1 MLLRSAVGTRARG
14 KAAGSSSSDVHNGG
28 FLGRCEADLPTAGM
42 QMGEVLGES
51 ARIALSWI
59 RAHASQLPLLPAG
72 DSSAEAAAGSTGS
85 ATNPNSTTGSAKA
98 NAADSTSWDVHLH
111 LPAGAVP
118 KVTCKRQPAGPTP
131 HKCTQRKREVT

>member
-1 MLLRSAVGTRARG
+1 MHNAAV
-14 KAAGSSSSDVHNGG
+14 
-28 FLGRCEADLPTAGM
+28 LGHCEADLPIAVA

-72 DSSAEAAAGSTGS
+72 DISAEAAAGSSSS
-85 ATNPNSTTGSAKA
+85 ATNPDRTTESIKA
-98 NAADSTSWDVHLH
+98 SAADSTSWDVHLH

-118 KVTCKRQPAGPTP
+118 KVNCKRKPADPALYNLT
-131 HKCTQRKREVT
+131 HRQCKVTWCTLRHRATS

>member
-1 MLLRSAVGTRARG
+1 
-14 KAAGSSSSDVHNGG
+14 
-28 FLGRCEADLPTAGM
+28 M

-72 DSSAEAAAGSTGS
+72 DSSAEAAAGSGGGAS
-85 ATNPNSTTGSAKA
+85 NSDTAAESAKGD
-98 NAADSTSWDVHLH
+98 AADSTSWDVHLH

-118 KVTCKRQPAGPTP
+118 KVKRKRQPADPVQ
-131 HKCTQRKREVT
+131 HILM